1 MNSVEVVGRT
11 VEEAISEALSRLQAT
26 RDEVNIT
33 VLDEGTKGL
42 FGILG
47 SKQARVLV
55 EKIPVH
61 ERKLAHALT
70 FLKQL
75 LAKMGVEAEVVGTA
89 DEETINVEITGSDL
103 GVLIGRRGQTLEAL
117 QYL

>member
-55 EKIPVH
+55 EKIAVH

-89 DEETINVEITGSDL
+89 DEETI
-103 GVLIGRRGQTLEAL
+103 
-117 QYL
+117 